1 MNLAAE
7 GGGKGVGVAGGE
19 DWGGVEFGGLEAEHV
34 LVGVG
39 GHVEGLG
46 FEGARVPE
54 HELIAA
60 GDDGEAAAQE
70 GVGDGEAEGVGPLC
84 CAVLPDG
91 IRLRGQR
98 QRGARAASGP
108 QERAGRCGS
117 GEEVFDFALY
127 CKRPVVGR

>member
-1 MNLAAE
+1 MGCAQNLRQKECLWHDFLGMNLAAE

-46 FEGARVPE
+46 FEGPGVPE
-54 HELIAA
+54 YELVAA

-70 GVGDGEAEGVGPLC
+70 GVGDGEALGG
-84 CAVLPDG
+84 
-91 IRLRGQR
+91 GQ
-98 QRGARAASGP
+98 
-108 QERAGRCGS
+108 
-117 GEEVFDFALY
+117 EVFDFALY